1 MYSKNTK
8 FRFHNILIFIL
19 FIFIIG
25 AIAIGETIY
34 EQSTDSSIDDMTSE
48 TEATLPAD
56 RSRTD
61 IGIGEVVECRV
72 DSNSW
77 EDKDCEK
84 VDDGPWTEV
93 NDTIGDRVWACSG
106 SGEISPTG
114 VTQSDTTTLTADLS
128 PGSCEVEVDVYD
140 SNDQYVDDEINMSIT
155 FTIYEPNGMN
165 VSFDSDVSPW
175 TAGNSKIGVKSK
187 FLCTVLPTSVN
198 FYNVD
203 FQEDIPA
210 QGPWTWPDG
219 NDFNK
224 PAETVPWGVR
234 TINGGHNRT
243 WDTVT
248 STNPLEPIGRLD
260 GNPDP
265 NITDYNDFNDYDRLI
280 PEDYL
285 NESNNWI
292 CWLPD
297 ESHPR
302 EYKGSNQKTR
312 VGIKATNTDWGSWEG
327 PWD

>member
-1 MYSKNTK
+1 MLSKINKTS
-8 FRFHNILIFIL
+8 FQNFLILML
-19 FIFIIG
+19 FGLIMG
-25 AIAIGETIY
+25 AITIGETIY
-34 EQSTDSSIDDMTSE
+34 KQNTESDIGGMTSE

-61 IGIGEVVECRV
+61 IGIGEVVKCKI

-77 EDKDCEK
+77 TDTDCEK

-93 NDTIGDRVWACSG
+93 NDTIGNRVWACSSG
-106 SGEISPTG
+106 GEINPSG

-128 PGSCEVEVDVYD
+128 PGSCVVDVNVYD
-140 SNDQYVDDEINMSIT
+140 SNSKYVDDVLNRSRT

-165 VSFDSDVSPW
+165 VSFNSDIPPW
-175 TAGNSKIGVKSK
+175 TPGNKRMGAKSK
-187 FLCTVLPTSVN
+187 FLCTVLPTKVN

-219 NDFNK
+219 NDFNL
-224 PAETVPWGVR
+224 PAKTLGWKVK

-248 STNPLEPIGRLD
+248 STYTLEPISRLD

-265 NITDYNDFNDYDRLI
+265 NITDYNDFSFERLI

-285 NESNNWI
+285 NESNNWV

-297 ESHPR
+297 EKHPR
-302 EYKGSNQKTR
+302 EYKGTNKQAR
-312 VGIKATNTDWGSWEG
+312 VGIKATNTAWGGWQG